1 MVPATAHFPSTI
13 TGWVGNKRGANGN
26 ESEFA
31 ESSCCGARAGSKE
44 HSKQH
49 CEVGSVNPHF
59 VGEGLRYGEAGYE
72 GSGHKSFILFS
83 RDSDLEELVY
93 RVCALGH
100 CALSAVLRILA

>member
-44 HSKQH
+44 QQ
-49 CEVGSVNPHF
+49 
-59 VGEGLRYGEAGYE
+59 
-72 GSGHKSFILFS
+72 
-83 RDSDLEELVY
+83 SDPFYLYHLLTKIVSDFWNNY
-93 RVCALGH
+93 RLPDTKPYPT
-100 CALSAVLRILA
+100 